1 MFQPDAGSYFALGLV
16 GTRVW
21 ELLSE
26 PRSVEEICATLR
38 GEFAIDPNTCR
49 NEVLDFVNE
58 MHDKQLVKAA
68 G

>member
-1 MFQPDAGSYFALGLV
+1 
-16 GTRVW
+16 
-21 ELLSE
+21 LSE